1 MQKFEWNKF
10 FNKNFDKKYFNLEH
24 FLELDKVLRE
34 RNTLLT
40 DQD

>member
-10 FNKNFDKKYFNLEH
+10 FDNHFDKKYFNLEH

-34 RNTLLT
+34 RKTLLT
-40 DQD
+40 NQN